1 MNDDQLNNMFAAAR
15 RAPRDTERA
24 EFAFETRL
32 LARLRTTR
40 ETSGEMEWLVW
51 TRRLVPVFAA
61 IVLAL
66 GAWNFIALN
75 SDSTDLHSAIAAEHD
90 DIALLSPFDEE

>member
-1 MNDDQLNNMFAAAR
+1 MNDDQLNNLFAAAR
-15 RAPRDTERA
+15 RASPDAERA

-32 LARLRTTR
+32 LARLRATR

-66 GAWNFIALN
+66 GEWNFIALN

-90 DIALLSPFDEE
+90 DVTLLSPFDGE